1 MLWNRKYQEF
11 DLVVS
16 SVTTKVKGVAQAPLH
31 EVGNMVWDEVD
42 YSGPWKVGTWS
53 SGCWAVKV
61 FLWLLKIKIPLFI
74 YLKIFVGEEHLLCG
88 DQRHCDKE
96 SEAGEMCAGAFPSFI
111 FFYYYLCSSCFND
124 ITYCIAN
131 KDYSK

>member
-1 MLWNRKYQEF
+1 MEQEVPGVWPGGQLGYHKGKGCGSGAPARVRERGLGWGGLQRALEGGNLILW
-11 DLVVS
+11 VVE
-16 SVTTKVKGVAQAPLH
+16 GF
-31 EVGNMVWDEVD
+31 
-42 YSGPWKVGTWS
+42 
-53 SGCWAVKV
+53 

-88 DQRHCDKE
+88 DQRNCDKE
-96 SEAGEMCAGAFPSFI
+96 SEAGEMCAGAFSSFI